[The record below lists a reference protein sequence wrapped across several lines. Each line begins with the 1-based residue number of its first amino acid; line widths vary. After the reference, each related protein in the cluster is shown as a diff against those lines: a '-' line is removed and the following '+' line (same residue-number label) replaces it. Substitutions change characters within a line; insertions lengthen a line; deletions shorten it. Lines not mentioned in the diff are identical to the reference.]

1 MGILSSAVKGLA
13 GGVLGGQ
20 LGALIGG
27 YGSPSTR
34 GLSAAER
41 KALDDAK
48 ADEDARR
55 LRMLDMQKRRARVAL
70 GVRAGQR
77 TLLFGS
83 YTGTPQS

>member
-1 MGILSSAVKGLA
+1 MGFLSGAIKGLA
-13 GGVLGGQ
+13 GGALGAQLGGL
-20 LGALIGG
+20 LGA
-27 YGSPSTR
+27 YKNPSTV

-77 TLLFGS
+77 TLLYGS
-83 YTGTPQS
+83 YTGTPQT